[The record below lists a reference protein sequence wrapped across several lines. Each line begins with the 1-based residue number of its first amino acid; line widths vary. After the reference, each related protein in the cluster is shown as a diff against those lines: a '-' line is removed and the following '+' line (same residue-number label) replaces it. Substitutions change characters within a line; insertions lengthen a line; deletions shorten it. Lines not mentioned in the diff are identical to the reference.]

1 MGFPQNPSYVIQSVK
16 VQDYINIFLL
26 CKGYFSF
33 MSPKDLMGLK
43 GCLDLY
49 KLWLRNLLESA
60 ATLEIQHVVH
70 NSTVLEIPITKLYI
84 YWPCH
89 ITSQFW
95 LWHNINWW
103 WTLVL
108 SSLLIKHNIN
118 WWHSLVLSSLNAY
131 FHWCYPPGSV
141 ATASSSAFPLPLSST
156 YAIFHLS
163 LCFFGLV
170 HHSWG
175 STLKTE
181 WPVAFQV
188 WCRHTWNA
196 VGHAFTSSAVFDDI
210 CCTCDT
216 LHNH

>member
-1 MGFPQNPSYVIQSVK
+1 MTKEFA
-16 VQDYINIFLL
+16 
-26 CKGYFSF
+26 
-33 MSPKDLMGLK
+33 
-43 GCLDLY
+43 
-49 KLWLRNLLESA
+49 WSA
-60 ATLEIQHVVH
+60 ATLEIQHAVH
-70 NSTVLEIPITKLYI
+70 NSTVLEISITKLYI

-95 LWHNINWW
+95 LWYNNNWW
-103 WTLVL
+103 RTLVL

-141 ATASSSAFPLPLSST
+141 VTASSSAFLLPLSST
-156 YAIFHLS
+156 YTISYLS

-170 HHSWG
+170 HHSWA

-181 WPVAFQV
+181 WPTAFQV
-188 WCRHTWNA
+188 WCSHTWNA
-196 VGHAFTSSAVFDDI
+196 VGYAFTSSTVFDDI

-216 LHNH
+216 LHKSLASNLYNKPTITCSRL